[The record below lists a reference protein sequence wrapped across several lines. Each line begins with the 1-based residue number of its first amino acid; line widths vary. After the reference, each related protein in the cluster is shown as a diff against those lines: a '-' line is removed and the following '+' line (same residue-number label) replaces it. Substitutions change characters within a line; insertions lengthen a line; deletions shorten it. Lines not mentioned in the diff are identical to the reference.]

1 MPVEDRQVALVTG
14 AAKRLG
20 AVMARVLHSRGY
32 RVIIHFHRSS
42 SAARALVDDL
52 NQIRADSAI
61 SVQQDLTA
69 EDAALTLADSI
80 RRNCS
85 RLDLLVNNASVFD
98 KTPLNEIDVS
108 TWDRIQAINVRAP
121 YFLSIHA
128 AEWLRRSSGSIVNIA
143 DIQGERPRLEY
154 SAYCAS
160 KAGILAVTRSL
171 AIDMAPLVRVNCVS
185 PGAILWA
192 NNESEAVKENTIRS
206 TPLQRHGTPE
216 DIAEAVCY
224 LAQARFVTGHTLNVD
239 GGRIV
244 RI

>member
-61 SVQQDLTA
+61 SVQQDLTS

-80 RRNCS
+80 RRNWS

-98 KTPLNEIDVS
+98 KTPLNEIDVP
-108 TWDRIQAINVRAP
+108 TWERIQAINVRAP

-143 DIQGERPRLEY
+143 DIRMFE
-154 SAYCAS
+154 C
-160 KAGILAVTRSL
+160 
-171 AIDMAPLVRVNCVS
+171 
-185 PGAILWA
+185 
-192 NNESEAVKENTIRS
+192 
-206 TPLQRHGTPE
+206 
-216 DIAEAVCY
+216 
-224 LAQARFVTGHTLNVD
+224 
-239 GGRIV
+239 
-244 RI
+244 